1 MKCAA
6 IGISSLRPMAPQA
19 APPSARMPSF
29 TPRCWRWR
37 SDQLPPG
44 GRPSAFVQM
53 VRGQLSLNG
62 KNLSAGDGAK
72 IADESELQFLAAEEA
87 EFLLFDLPPQA

>member
-1 MKCAA
+1 
-6 IGISSLRPMAPQA
+6 
-19 APPSARMPSF
+19 
-29 TPRCWRWR
+29 
-37 SDQLPPG
+37 
-44 GRPSAFVQM
+44 M